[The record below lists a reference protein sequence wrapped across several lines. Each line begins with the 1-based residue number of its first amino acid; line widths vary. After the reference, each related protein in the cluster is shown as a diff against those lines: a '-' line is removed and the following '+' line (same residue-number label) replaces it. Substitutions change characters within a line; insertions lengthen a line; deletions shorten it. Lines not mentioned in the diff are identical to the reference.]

1 MISGRVEIIFAQTRS
16 RLEVKCGDDPLP
28 LTHVIEEKK
37 STYVSCV
44 HTTKTYSHYYFNF
57 SFFHQLFF
65 HDKN

>member
-28 LTHVIEEKK
+28 LTHVTEEKK

-44 HTTKTYSHYYFNF
+44 HTTKT
-57 SFFHQLFF
+57 
-65 HDKN
+65 